1 MKNNF
6 NLVLIALLIFLT
18 ASCDKTEPIDQI
30 PEKFSK
36 KVLIEEFG
44 GEWCSFCVEGAKS
57 FEALLDGDKVHF
69 IGVSLHYDDP
79 FEVKY
84 PSVVNMLLSAFE
96 IISFPNTVVDRTID
110 KEKSWAVQADYR
122 FSRGTDVGIK
132 AKTEIVNNNL
142 DITIEYASNTGI
154 DTAFL
159 TVYVVEDFVPESSPG
174 AQSGGGGNYV
184 HRHVLRQVLTKKSGN
199 LISLEKGKIQEKT
212 FKGVKLG
219 QYKNSNVTIVAF
231 IHKDS
236 SKSFEVLNATSV
248 KVGEESEW

>member
-1 MKNNF
+1 MKNSF
-6 NLVLIALLIFLT
+6 KLVLVALFIVFI

-30 PEKFSK
+30 PDKFTK

-57 FEALLDGDKVHF
+57 FEALLDGDKEHY
-69 IGVSLHYDDP
+69 IGISLHYEDP

-84 PSVVNMLLSAFE
+84 PNVVSMLLSAFD
-96 IISFPNTVVDRTID
+96 IISFPNTVVERTID
-110 KEKSWAVQADYR
+110 NEKSWAVQADFR
-122 FSRGTDVGIK
+122 LLQGTDLGIK

-142 DITIEYASNTGI
+142 DITINYTSNIDI

-174 AQSGGGGNYV
+174 AQSGGGGNYI
-184 HRHVLRQVLTKKSGN
+184 HRHVLRQVLTKKTGSP
-199 LISLEKGKIQEKT
+199 ISLKKGEIQEIS
-212 FKGVKLG
+212 FDGVKLG
-219 QYKNSNVTIVAF
+219 QYKKPNVTIVAF

-236 SKSFEVLNATSV
+236 SKSFEVLNTTSV